1 MGGTGR
7 AAPAF
12 RGGGTRSVVQSL
24 PGELRL
30 LDQPPSQPWQCLHGS
45 CCEHGLM
52 EGARAGQGE
61 RVLHLISSQQN
72 QIILNIKLIF
82 KKGTL

>member
-1 MGGTGR
+1 MSAGS
-7 AAPAF
+7 API
-12 RGGGTRSVVQSL
+12 
-24 PGELRL
+24 
-30 LDQPPSQPWQCLHGS
+30 PSSGKCLHGS
-45 CCEHGLM
+45 CCEHGLV